1 MNMLSKRKNVWKK
14 CTFSAWGMHE
24 VNMGIGDDIRTPSC
38 RLFGRHVICVGRGAN
53 MQEVIE
59 ASIDMSSFS
68 QEQISS
74 WIIGNLIWSLCKLLF
89 SIYGGLQWRFVL

>member
-1 MNMLSKRKNVWKK
+1 
-14 CTFSAWGMHE
+14 MHE
-24 VNMGIGDDIRTPSC
+24 VICIGDDIRTPSC

-74 WIIGNLIWSLCKLLF
+74 
-89 SIYGGLQWRFVL
+89 